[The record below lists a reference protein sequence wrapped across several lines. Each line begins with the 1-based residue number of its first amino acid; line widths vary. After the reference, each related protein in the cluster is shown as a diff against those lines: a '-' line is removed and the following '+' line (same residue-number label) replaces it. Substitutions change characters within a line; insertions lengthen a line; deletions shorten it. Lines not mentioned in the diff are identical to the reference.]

1 MSHDMAVPAS
11 KSQGEETVSPVKIER
26 PKIRLLYSPEKDAE
40 HSKKSAGPV
49 VEQTKKKHKARIG
62 WFKYYK
68 AIELIITDKDGN
80 KKTFVS
86 HKWTKIPTPKK
97 KAQRAPK

>member
-1 MSHDMAVPAS
+1 MSQDMAVSAP
-11 KSQGEETVSPVKIER
+11 KSQGEEAITPIKMER
-26 PKIRLLYSPEKDAE
+26 PKIRLLYNPDKEAE
-40 HSKKSAGPV
+40 HSEKTAGTV
-49 VEQTKKKHKARIG
+49 VDKTKKKHKSRIG

-86 HKWTKIPTPKK
+86 HKWTKIPTPQK